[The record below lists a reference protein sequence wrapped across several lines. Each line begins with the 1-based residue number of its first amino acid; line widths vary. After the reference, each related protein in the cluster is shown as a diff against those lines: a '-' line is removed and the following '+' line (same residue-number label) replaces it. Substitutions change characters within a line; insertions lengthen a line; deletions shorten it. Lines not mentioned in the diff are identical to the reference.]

1 MLRATDGHKVKL
13 TTIVPPDD
21 LITFSAAYTLLL
33 RSTFAT
39 GLRKRRDKKRGA
51 AAVAALR
58 LPKVVGPKRG
68 AGRKKRQSTLRQRLR
83 ALAKL
88 HAHRTRER
96 RRAELSAKTAAIEA
110 KLS

>member
-13 TTIVPPDD
+13 TTIVQPDD
-21 LITFSAAYTLLL
+21 LVTFSAAYTLLL

-51 AAVAALR
+51 AAVAAP

-68 AGRKKRQSTLRQRLR
+68 AGRKKRQSTLRQRLK

-88 HAHRTRER
+88 HAHRAREK
-96 RRAELSAKTAAIEA
+96 RRAELGAKTAAIEA